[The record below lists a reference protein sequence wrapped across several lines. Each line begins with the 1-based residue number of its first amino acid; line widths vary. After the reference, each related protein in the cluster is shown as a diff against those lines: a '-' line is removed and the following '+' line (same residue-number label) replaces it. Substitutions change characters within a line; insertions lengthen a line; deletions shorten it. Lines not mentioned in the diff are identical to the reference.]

1 MFLTTTDSEEVLKE
15 RRKERKENQA
25 IEHGVPH
32 PYNIGKEE
40 KYFFCSS
47 FLLSDVCFPETS
59 QKSAHKCEYTVY
71 SVRQHLMYCP
81 VYNIEQY

>member
-1 MFLTTTDSEEVLKE
+1 MKEESERE
-15 RRKERKENQA
+15 RKREREERKENQP